1 MANNTTTTATDN
13 NNKMTEKEMLTFIME
28 HLDMYSEVQDWCQRK
43 IAAID
48 SANQKKK
55 ERTALSRAL
64 KLQKDCDMIQQIVAE
79 NGGYMFCSQIA
90 EEAEVSVQKAS
101 SILKELVS
109 REIVER
115 VAGKGSAKPTFRII
129 RPLD

>member
-1 MANNTTTTATDN
+1 MANTTTTTIDN
-13 NNKMTEKEMLTFIME
+13 NNNMTEKEMLNFIME
-28 HLDMYSEVQDWCQRK
+28 HLDMYSDVQDWCQRK

-64 KLQKDCDMIQQIVAE
+64 KLQKECDMIQQIVAE
-79 NGGYMFCSQIA
+79 NGECMTCSQIA
-90 EEAEVSVQKAS
+90 EEAEISVQKAS

-109 REIVER
+109 RDIVER
-115 VAGKGSAKPTFRII
+115 FEGKGSAKPTFRII